1 MRSSRSRS
9 SGGGGLSLFGSS
21 KNKKKEASTSPRKI
35 SQLFER
41 YEDQEENPG
50 TIGMEGI
57 SRLGEDI
64 GIDPAADVRIL
75 VFLWKIGANENPGQV
90 QREEFSNG
98 LTELGVDTIEGI
110 RSLLPQLD
118 PNFMEHSTF
127 REFYKF
133 VFQFSREGTKRT
145 IEKDIIAALLPMV
158 VENRSPHLAKFVEFL
173 EQLPE
178 NTRVTLDQW
187 NSFLEF
193 SQQVPLSLEGFDAD
207 GAWPTLLDEY
217 VEWLQGQQSESKK

>member
-1 MRSSRSRS
+1 
-9 SGGGGLSLFGSS
+9 
-21 KNKKKEASTSPRKI
+21 
-35 SQLFER
+35 
-41 YEDQEENPG
+41 
-50 TIGMEGI
+50 MEGI

-217 VEWLQGQQSESKK
+217 VEGYKVSRAKSKK